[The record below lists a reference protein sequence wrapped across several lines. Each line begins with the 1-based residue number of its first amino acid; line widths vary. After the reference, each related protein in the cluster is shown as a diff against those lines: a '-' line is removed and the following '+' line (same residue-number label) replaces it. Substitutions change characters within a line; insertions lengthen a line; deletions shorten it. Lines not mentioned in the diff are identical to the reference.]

1 MKINIKSS
9 TGDKFTIDVESKT
22 ETISEFKGRL
32 AELSSIPKDA
42 QRLIFRGHVLKDNQT
57 IQELI
62 DNHKMEDGHT
72 MHLVRGTMPSG
83 NADSTGAAATTP
95 GAPGTTPNQAGTA
108 QPGMGGMPDF
118 SNGGNMFSPENMMM
132 PNGMTPESLGQLM
145 DSPLM
150 RTLTDNPELVRQ
162 MILSNPQLQQFREQ
176 NPEIAQLFNNPET
189 FRQALETMRNPSMM
203 SEVLRQTDRQMA
215 NIEMTPGGFDALRNL
230 YQYVQT
236 PLMDAVRNPEST
248 NNSNATNTENAGQE
262 NPFSSLFNTPSAQ
275 PMPNPWDRSATANTT
290 APTGNTNTAGAG
302 AGTTPGANPQANPF
316 ASMMGSMG
324 GLGGLGTPGQMPSAE
339 DLARIQSNP
348 AFQETMQQMMSNPQM
363 FEQMTQVFQN
373 AMRQNPQIAEMMRD
387 PEFVRQMSDPNLMRE
402 VSNMMRTMQ
411 GGQNPTT
418 GSTDAQP
425 GTETA
430 GSSPSGQP
438 DMAAMARMLQGMQMN
453 RPSQTQITPEQA
465 EERFSSQLTQLQDMG
480 FFDRQLCVQAL
491 IDTGG
496 NVSAAVERL
505 LNMLG

>member
-9 TGDKFTIDVESKT
+9 TGDKFTIDVESKS

-83 NADSTGAAATTP
+83 NAGSTGAAATTP

-189 FRQALETMRNPSMM
+189 FVSTAIQL
-203 SEVLRQTDRQMA
+203 Q
-215 NIEMTPGGFDALRNL
+215 
-230 YQYVQT
+230 
-236 PLMDAVRNPEST
+236 PLTLSKS
-248 NNSNATNTENAGQE
+248 SNARADLGLIAVFGLANRDK
-262 NPFSSLFNTPSAQ
+262 
-275 PMPNPWDRSATANTT
+275 PWKRCV
-290 APTGNTNTAGAG
+290 
-302 AGTTPGANPQANPF
+302 
-316 ASMMGSMG
+316 
-324 GLGGLGTPGQMPSAE
+324 
-339 DLARIQSNP
+339 I
-348 AFQETMQQMMSNPQM
+348 
-363 FEQMTQVFQN
+363 
-373 AMRQNPQIAEMMRD
+373 RQ
-387 PEFVRQMSDPNLMRE
+387 
-402 VSNMMRTMQ
+402 
-411 GGQNPTT
+411 
-418 GSTDAQP
+418 
-425 GTETA
+425 
-430 GSSPSGQP
+430 
-438 DMAAMARMLQGMQMN
+438 
-453 RPSQTQITPEQA
+453 
-465 EERFSSQLTQLQDMG
+465 
-480 FFDRQLCVQAL
+480 
-491 IDTGG
+491 
-496 NVSAAVERL
+496 
-505 LNMLG
+505 